1 MLEPRALH
9 HRNVQPNGSEAA
21 SESTIQ
27 ILQSGPIS
35 QAKHTWFEIQQ
46 ELPPQ
51 ITRRW
56 VVYPIC
62 QRN

>member
-9 HRNVQPNGSEAA
+9 RRNIQPSEV

-27 ILQSGPIS
+27 IPQNGPIA

-51 ITRRW
+51 ISRRC
-56 VVYPIC
+56 VLS
-62 QRN
+62 NMS